1 MLENCIIA
9 IKDKIILKMSKFS
22 NWSKSFQQV
31 FNLVVLVS
39 VLMLCGYVLFFKKDE
54 IAYVDSSKIL
64 SEFKGAEEA
73 KKEFGEKTKTWK
85 LNIDSLTTDVQNA
98 IKKYEKDLAT
108 MSAKEQV
115 LSKQLLGSKQK
126 QLSDYQNAIRQN
138 AQQADGKLTQKVVAQ
153 VNAYLVKYGKSHKYK
168 LILIANQSGTIAYA
182 REGLDIT
189 KEVIVGLNNDY
200 DAGR

>member
-1 MLENCIIA
+1 
-9 IKDKIILKMSKFS
+9 MSKLS

-31 FNLVVLVS
+31 FNLVVVVS
-39 VLMLCGYVLFFKKDE
+39 VLVLCGYVLFFKKDE

-115 LSKQLLGSKQK
+115 LSKQLLGSRQK
-126 QLSDYQNAIRQN
+126 QLSDYQNAIKQN
-138 AQQADGKLTQKVVAQ
+138 AQQVDGKLTQKVVAQ
-153 VNAYLVKYGKSHKYK
+153 VNAYLIKYGKSHNYK

-189 KEVIVGLNNDY
+189 KEVIAGLNDDY
-200 DAGR
+200 DTGR

>member
-1 MLENCIIA
+1 
-9 IKDKIILKMSKFS
+9 MSKFP

-31 FNLVVLVS
+31 FNLVILVS
-39 VLMLCGYVLFFKKDE
+39 VLVLCGYVLFFKKDE

-73 KKEFGEKTKTWK
+73 KTAFSKKTKTWQ
-85 LNIDSLTTDVQNA
+85 LNIDSLTTEIQDA

-108 MSAKEQV
+108 MPVKEQE

-138 AQQADGKLTQKVVAQ
+138 AQHEDSKLSQAVVAQ
-153 VNAYLVKYGKSHKYK
+153 VNTYLVKYGKSHKYK

-189 KEVIVGLNNDY
+189 KDVIEGLNKDY
-200 DAGR
+200 VAAR